1 MRFGKI
7 QQIRLHEQIIKRFYE
22 MAGAGELQ
30 AGDRLPPERE
40 LLKQL
45 GVSRQVLREALTVME
60 AQGSITTTPGG
71 GRVFAGKVGG
81 DVAALLET
89 LRESALLE
97 ILIAREAIECKTA
110 ELAAEH
116 ATGQDIADLR
126 ARLAA
131 IGPTNYSYVWNSEFH
146 LAIAECG
153 KNGLLHNLLSVL
165 LDARRDVLEHDYLT
179 REQLERLFSDH
190 EGLVDAIE
198 ARDPE
203 RAREAMRAHLRLT
216 RDEFDQRRSVR
227 AGERQMPADDVVAAK
242 VPKLDQAVRTRTS
255 NPK

>member
-1 MRFGKI
+1 MKFGKI
-7 QQIRLHEQIIKRFYE
+7 QQIRLHEQIIKRFHE
-22 MAGAGELQ
+22 MADAGELR
-30 AGDRLPPERE
+30 AGDRLPPERD

-81 DVAALLET
+81 DVAALVET

-97 ILIAREAIECKTA
+97 ILVAREAIECKTA

-116 ATGQDIADLR
+116 ATEHDIAGLR
-126 ARLAA
+126 ALLAA
-131 IGPTNYSYVWNSEFH
+131 IGPTSYSYVWNSEFH

-153 KNGLLHNLLSVL
+153 KNGLLHSLLSVL
-165 LDARRDVLEHDYLT
+165 LDARRDVLEHDFLT
-179 REQLERLFSDH
+179 RQQLERLFSDH

-198 ARDPE
+198 AGDAE

-216 RDEFDQRRSVR
+216 QNEFDQQRTMRADERRQRSQENVLDT
-227 AGERQMPADDVVAAK
+227 EQQPA
-242 VPKLDQAVRTRTS
+242 
-255 NPK
+255 